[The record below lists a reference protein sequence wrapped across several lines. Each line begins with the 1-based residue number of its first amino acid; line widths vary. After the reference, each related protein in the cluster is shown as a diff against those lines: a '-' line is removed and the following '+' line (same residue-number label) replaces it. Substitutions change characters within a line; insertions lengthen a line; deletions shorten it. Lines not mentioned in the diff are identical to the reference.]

1 MLRRAWGQALLLL
14 LLGGAS
20 GACGFAALGLAL
32 YATGQPQ
39 AAATLFGAFGFA
51 VGALCGLVTPLRH
64 RLPAQRHADLP
75 GDALAGMVRAT
86 LAQAAAE
93 RDARPG
99 SAADRRPAGVATAAL
114 ALAAAPGPADHPGP
128 LGVPAAAPASTATA
142 AMAPAATGNRRQFA
156 SSAFGA

>member
-1 MLRRAWGQALLLL
+1 ML

-32 YATGQPQ
+32 YATAQPL
-39 AAATLFGAFGFA
+39 AAATVFGAFGFA
-51 VGALCGLVTPLRH
+51 VGALCVLLTPLQQ

-93 RDARPG
+93 LCNRSG
-99 SAADRRPAGVATAAL
+99 SAADRRPAEAPL
-114 ALAAAPGPADHPGP
+114 ALAGSP
-128 LGVPAAAPASTATA
+128 VTAPAPVPVPSG
-142 AMAPAATGNRRQFA
+142 TGRQFA

>member
-1 MLRRAWGQALLLL
+1 MVRRVRAQALML

-32 YATGQPQ
+32 YATGQPL
-39 AAATLFGAFGFA
+39 AAATVFGAFGFA
-51 VGALCGLVTPLRH
+51 VGALCVLLTPLQQ
-64 RLPAQRHADLP
+64 RLPAQRQADLP

-93 RDARPG
+93 LGNRSG
-99 SAADRRPAGVATAAL
+99 SAADRRPAEAPL
-114 ALAAAPGPADHPGP
+114 ALAGSPAT
-128 LGVPAAAPASTATA
+128 APAPVPVPVPSG
-142 AMAPAATGNRRQFA
+142 TGRQFA